1 VEIFRPEDVPAEQP
15 AGMPGVRI
23 RWVIDRRRGAPT
35 FAMRI
40 FELDPGAATPL
51 HEHWYEQEMYLLD
64 GEGVMVGPDG
74 EHPLTPGVVMW
85 VPPYER
91 HQIRNTGT
99 TTLKFICC
107 VPHPPAESTPHPARD
122 FRGP

>member
-1 VEIFRPEDVPAEQP
+1 MEIFRPEDVPAEQP
-15 AGMPGVRI
+15 PDMPGVRV
-23 RWVIDRRRGAPT
+23 RWVIDRRRGAQT

-51 HEHWYEQEMYLLD
+51 HEHWYEQEMYLLE
-64 GEGVMVGPDG
+64 GEGVMVGPEG
-74 EHPLTPGVVMW
+74 EHPVRPGVVMW

-99 TTLKFICC
+99 APLKFICC
-107 VPHPPAESTPHPARD
+107 VPQKQP
-122 FRGP
+122 